1 MDRYEIVNKL
11 GAGGCGAV
19 FLARSNETKKYCAL
33 KKVELDESRKN
44 RTREAVQKEARIL
57 EKLKHPHIV
66 SYHESFFDDDE
77 YFLYIV
83 QDFCDGGNLDE
94 KITAA
99 ANKKNHFEEK
109 QIMNWFVQILMA
121 VQYIHS
127 NKILHRDLKTENVF
141 LTKKN
146 LVKLGDFGISKVLD
160 NTIDVAKTVVGTP
173 SYLSPELCQDIP
185 YSSKSDIWALGC
197 VLYEM
202 CALQP
207 PFDGQNLVSLL
218 FKIIKAEYQPI
229 PSHYS
234 DSLHELVTAILQKT
248 PEDRP
253 SASAILNM
261 PYVKQHLADFI
272 QEKENLL
279 QLKTNKENSRSSPY
293 LSVSDQSR
301 SKGNSANSSVSASPA
316 INRKQGS
323 PEKAVKHAHQ
333 KDSGLVMNDSN
344 VEGKAEYSDDFDS
357 SDDDEIPDNCEKAA
371 DSSDAEYDDD
381 FEEYDSSEDL
391 DDIVNQARE
400 AQELEP
406 VDVFFA
412 DDKIL
417 QKQFRQTAIF
427 NRQCVENFGAKNLKE
442 VDRMI
447 QNGTIT
453 EDDLKLHVRHSI
465 GEEAAEICHF
475 DIDELPNG

>member
-1 MDRYEIVNKL
+1 MDRYEIVHKL

-344 VEGKAEYSDDFDS
+344 GEGKAEYSDDFDS

>member
-1 MDRYEIVNKL
+1 
-11 GAGGCGAV
+11 
-19 FLARSNETKKYCAL
+19 
-33 KKVELDESRKN
+33 
-44 RTREAVQKEARIL
+44 
-57 EKLKHPHIV
+57 
-66 SYHESFFDDDE
+66 
-77 YFLYIV
+77 
-83 QDFCDGGNLDE
+83 
-94 KITAA
+94 
-99 ANKKNHFEEK
+99 
-109 QIMNWFVQILMA
+109 MA

-344 VEGKAEYSDDFDS
+344 GEGKAEYSDDFDS